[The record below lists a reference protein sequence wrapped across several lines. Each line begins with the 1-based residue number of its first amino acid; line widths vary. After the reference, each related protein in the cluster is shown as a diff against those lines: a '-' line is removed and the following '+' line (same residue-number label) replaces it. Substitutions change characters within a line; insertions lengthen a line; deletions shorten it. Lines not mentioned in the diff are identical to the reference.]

1 MKDPLGKGCKKK
13 GEENCLEIP
22 IFIVSESDVLF
33 ESSFRI
39 CWGHGRKG
47 DVMYHLDGQVCI
59 KFGVLSTPIFPIIDK
74 TKCNTN
80 LKFKDKKRVDNP
92 KFNMY
97 KLDHPGSMS
106 RVASAV
112 SSWGSLS
119 QLIGGFRFFD
129 GI

>member
-33 ESSFRI
+33 EGSFRI

-59 KFGVLSTPIFPIIDK
+59 KFGILSTPFFPIIEK
-74 TKCNTN
+74 NK
-80 LKFKDKKRVDNP
+80 
-92 KFNMY
+92 M
-97 KLDHPGSMS
+97 
-106 RVASAV
+106 
-112 SSWGSLS
+112 
-119 QLIGGFRFFD
+119 
-129 GI
+129 